1 MTKLPDSSSSFATFE
16 VAILLR
22 LRSDPL
28 RNLWDQVEFEQ
39 LLREISESARLGAEG
54 GCGWIGGPGL
64 GLGTDISYGFGNEV
78 VNQLIVN
85 EDPT

>member
-54 GCGWIGGPGL
+54 GCGWIGGRGWGWERIFPMDL
-64 GLGTDISYGFGNEV
+64 GMKWLTN
-78 VNQLIVN
+78 L
-85 EDPT
+85 

>member
-1 MTKLPDSSSSFATFE
+1 M
-16 VAILLR
+16 LR

-54 GCGWIGGPGL
+54 GAEGL
-64 GLGTDISYGFGNEV
+64 GLGLVLATDISYGFGNEV
-78 VNQLIVN
+78 VNQLRVN

>member
-1 MTKLPDSSSSFATFE
+1 MTKLPDFSSSFATFE

-22 LRSDPL
+22 LRSDP

-54 GCGWIGGPGL
+54 GADGL
-64 GLGTDISYGFGNEV
+64 GLVGWGWCWIFPMDLGMKW
-78 VNQLIVN
+78 LIN
-85 EDPT
+85 L